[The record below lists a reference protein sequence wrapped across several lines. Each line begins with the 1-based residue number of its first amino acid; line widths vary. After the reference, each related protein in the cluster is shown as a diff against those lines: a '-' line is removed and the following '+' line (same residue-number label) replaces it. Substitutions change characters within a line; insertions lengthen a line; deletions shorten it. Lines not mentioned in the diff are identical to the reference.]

1 MKTEA
6 QLRREAAIAVIE
18 SAARKYGSTF
28 ITRDQISE
36 FTGGAFSPRY
46 MANLDCRKEGVGVP
60 NSFKVGRRKCYPID
74 SLCEWLISRLEV

>member
-1 MKTEA
+1 MKTIA
-6 QLRREAAIAVIE
+6 QQKREAAIGVIE

-28 ITRDQISE
+28 ITRDQIGE

-46 MANLDCRKEGVGVP
+46 MANLDSKNVGVQGA
-60 NSFKVGRRKCYPID
+60 FKVGRRQCYPID